1 MRGTVDR
8 EDAVHSPDQTVS
20 DRLDILEGK
29 LARQRRLANAWRIGA
44 TGLLALFALSWSAPT
59 NAVRAKTELLIGDA
73 ETGQE
78 VHILPGG
85 ITFRERG
92 RDRIRIEVTPDFS
105 GITAYALTGAVNW
118 GLGTND
124 AGSALRIFS
133 LKDNNLRLEL
143 TDNLLDA
150 GSGLRLYDSNG
161 KPRATLYTERRGE
174 MGLELTDADRQPRI
188 DIYAKGGGESVFK
201 ANDSDAKAVA
211 ELSIL
216 PESDALF
223 RYTGVIPDGESND
236 RLVPML
242 YMLDPSGKRAMQIP
256 DPPAE

>member
-1 MRGTVDR
+1 MKD
-8 EDAVHSPDQTVS
+8 PDS
-20 DRLDILEGK
+20 ICKRLDELEREIAK
-29 LARQRRLANAWRIGA
+29 QRRFTRAWRAGA
-44 TGLLALFALSWSAPT
+44 TLLLAAIAVSWAAPT
-59 NAVRAKTELLIGDA
+59 NAVRAKPELIVGDA

-78 VHILPGG
+78 VQILPNG

-92 RDRIRIEVTPDFS
+92 KDRIRLEVTPDFS
-105 GITAYALTGAVNW
+105 GITAYARTGAVNW
-118 GLGTND
+118 GLGTNE

-188 DIYAKGGGESVFK
+188 DIYAKADGESVFK

-211 ELSIL
+211 EISIL

-223 RYTGVIPDGESND
+223 RYTGVLPEGNDAD
-236 RLVPML
+236 RLIPML
-242 YMLDPSGKRAMQIP
+242 YMQDPSGKRAMQIP
-256 DPPAE
+256 DPPGEK